1 MLLWKLYRIQR
12 VLKVETNII
21 TGISI
26 CLIERAVI
34 LVKLLFYQ
42 YHLIV
47 FDFTLTDNF
56 KYKSELVD
64 TDEITRRGKMSKLLI
79 KIDSPSATRGL

>member
-79 KIDSPSATRGL
+79 KIDSPSVTRGL